1 MSVLTRFSLRNTAA
15 VLILVLLVTFGGLYT
30 ATQLKMEAMPDI
42 TFPVIVVIT
51 PYPGASPQDVDQKV
65 TQPIEQSLQGI
76 TGAKKIS
83 SVSADSTSVV
93 VVEYDFD
100 TDLDK
105 AKQEMQEAVDR
116 VSLPDGAMKPSFSR
130 FGFNTF
136 PFMILGVTSQTKN
149 PEELEKWVKETAE
162 PILKT
167 ADGVGQVQ
175 IKGQGP
181 KAVYVRLKQDQ
192 LKKYN
197 LTVQQVQQAL
207 QASNVSIPVGE
218 LPSGL
223 LDLPIRVD
231 QKITSV
237 DQLKN
242 LRLTIQPNPQ
252 EGMEEAFNQIGQGMQ
267 GLGQAV
273 GGLGQSV
280 GQLGQGL
287 GEVGQGV
294 GLLQAQVRILQAA
307 QQLQAQ
313 LLGDQIAL
321 NAAEMRLKQNPQDQE
336 AAAQVALLKPKV
348 AAEMQSLKQLNAQ
361 LSQMQK
367 QMPQSKGAPAG
378 GVPRGMGEQ
387 VKTSGKPKIKE
398 AKIQTVK
405 LSEIAD
411 ISESRQDS
419 TMITRMNGKPSVN
432 IELIKDPDGNIVE
445 AAEAVSAKLETLK
458 KQDPN
463 VQFTLLFDQSRAV
476 KASIRS
482 MVREGLLGA
491 LFAAVVILLFLR
503 NFRTTLI
510 AVVSIPLSV
519 LATLILLKQADI
531 TLNVMTLGGLAV
543 AIGRVVDD
551 SIVVIENIYRHLM
564 KNRDRTV
571 DLIIYATKEVGAA
584 ITSSTLTTVAV
595 FVPLGLVSGI
605 VGKVFLPFALTV
617 VFALLCSLIV
627 AVTVVP
633 LMAKLMLLN
642 KGKRQRFKEKE
653 SGMAA
658 GYRRALAWALDHR
671 GVVLSVSAL
680 ALFASLFLI
689 PLVGTSFLPSNKDK
703 AVQVKLELP
712 PGTDLSTTDAQAR
725 KLEAKLRTYPQVK
738 QVSTTVGN
746 LRGQLA
752 GDGTIGSTNKVS
764 LFANLDPDT
773 DMDRFLSQVRT
784 DLGKIKGN
792 GELQVLEVKSIGPP
806 SSQIVAIIK
815 GERMEDIRKTADI
828 LTNKMKKVSG
838 LTNVTNNL
846 SEQKELVS
854 VHVDQAKAAQH
865 GLVPMQVAMSIRG
878 LLQADKI
885 GELEKGNQTEE
896 IKLGLENK
904 DLYSVERLK
913 AIQLLTPTGKMVKLG
928 DIASV
933 RVEQGPVTIQK
944 ENGSQYAQ
952 VSGDVIDKDTGA
964 LSRQVQQIINGMKL
978 PSGVK
983 VTLGGDTE
991 EMQKS
996 FAQLGVAMVV
1006 AVAAVYLVMIVTFG
1020 EATAPF
1026 TILFSLPFAVI
1037 GGLVGL
1043 YLSDQPISVSAMIGA
1058 LMLIGIVVTN
1068 AIVLID
1074 RVQQQRAR
1082 GLDISSALLE
1092 AAGTRLRPILMT
1104 ALATVF
1110 ALLPLGLGYGEG
1122 SLISQGLAV
1131 VVIGGLT
1138 SSTLLTLFIVP
1149 IMYSI
1154 LTRVRD
1160 RLTRNRRPEAKTG

>member
-15 VLILVLLVTFGGLYT
+15 VLILILLVTFGGLYT

-76 TGAKKIS
+76 AGAKKIS

-100 TDLDK
+100 TDMDK
-105 AKQEMQEAVDR
+105 AKQQMQEAIDR
-116 VSLPDGAMKPSFSR
+116 VSLPDGALKPSFSR
-130 FGFNTF
+130 YGFNTF
-136 PFMILGVTSQTKN
+136 PFMILGVTSKSKS
-149 PEELEKWVKETAE
+149 PDELEKWVEETAE
-162 PILKT
+162 PMLKT
-167 ADGVGQVQ
+167 ANGVGQVQ
-175 IKGQGP
+175 IEGQGP
-181 KAVYVRLKQDQ
+181 KAVYVRLKQDR
-192 LKKYN
+192 LKQYN
-197 LTVQQVQQAL
+197 LTAQQVQQAL

-218 LPSGL
+218 LPSGR
-223 LDLPIRVD
+223 LDLPVRVD

-242 LRLTIQPNPQ
+242 LRITIQPNPQ
-252 EGMEEAFNQIGQGMQ
+252 EGMKDAFNQIGQGMQ

-321 NAAEMRLKQNPQDQE
+321 NAAEMQLKQNPQDQE
-336 AAAQVALLKPKV
+336 AAAQATQLKPKV
-348 AAEMQSLKQLNAQ
+348 AAEMQALKQLNAQ
-361 LSQMQK
+361 LGKLQK
-367 QMPQSKGAPAG
+367 QMPQPKGEITGKNPSGMNIRLQTGSKPEI
-378 GVPRGMGEQ
+378 R
-387 VKTSGKPKIKE
+387 E
-398 AKIQTVK
+398 AQIRTVK
-405 LSEIAD
+405 LSDIAD
-411 ISESRQDS
+411 ISESRQDN
-419 TMITRMNGKPSVN
+419 TLITRMNGKPSVN
-432 IELIKDPDGNIVE
+432 IELIKNPDGNIVD
-445 AAEAVSAKLETLK
+445 AAEAVSAKLAMLK
-458 KQDPN
+458 KQNPD

-476 KASIRS
+476 KASIYS

-491 LFAAVVILLFLR
+491 LFAACVILLFLR
-503 NFRTTLI
+503 NIRTTLI
-510 AVVSIPLSV
+510 AIVSIPLSV
-519 LATLILLKQADI
+519 LATLMLLKQADI

-543 AIGRVVDD
+543 ATGRVVDD
-551 SIVVIENIYRHLM
+551 SIVVIENIYRHLTQ
-564 KNRDRTV
+564 NRERTV

-584 ITSSTLTTVAV
+584 IMSSTLTTVAV
-595 FVPLGLVSGI
+595 FVPLGLVNGI

-617 VFALLCSLIV
+617 VFALLCSLVV
-627 AVTVVP
+627 AVSVVP

-642 KGKRQRFKEKE
+642 KGKRNRLKEKE
-653 SGMAA
+653 SKLAA
-658 GYRRALAWALDHR
+658 GYRRSLTWALDHK
-671 GVVLSVSAL
+671 GLVLAVSTVALVV
-680 ALFASLFLI
+680 SLFLI
-689 PLVGTSFLPSNKDK
+689 PLVGTSFLPSDKDK
-703 AVQVKLELP
+703 ALQVKLDLP
-712 PGTDLSTTDAQAR
+712 PGTALGTTDAQAR
-725 KLEAKLRTYPQVK
+725 KLEEKLRTYPEVK

-746 LRGQLA
+746 VRGQLS
-752 GDGTIGSTNKVS
+752 GDGTVGSTNKVS
-764 LFANLDPDT
+764 LFANLDPNT
-773 DMDRFLSQVRT
+773 DMDHFLSQVRH
-784 DLGKIKGN
+784 DLEKIKGN

-806 SSQIVAIIK
+806 SSQIVVVIK
-815 GERMEDIRKTADI
+815 GDRLVDIQQTANL
-828 LTNKMKKVSG
+828 LTDKMKKVSG

-846 SEQKELVS
+846 SEQKELVTI
-854 VHVDQAKAAQH
+854 HVDQAKAAQY
-865 GLVPMQVAMSIRG
+865 GLVPMQVATSIGG
-878 LLQADKI
+878 LLQAEKV

-904 DLYSVERLK
+904 DLHSVERLK
-913 AIQLLTPTGKMVKLG
+913 AVQLLTPTGQLVKLG
-928 DIASV
+928 DIASI
-933 RVEQGPVTIQK
+933 RIERGPVTIQR
-944 ENGSQYAQ
+944 ENGAEYAQ
-952 VSGDVIDKDTGA
+952 VSGDVISKDTGA

-978 PSGVK
+978 PSGVS
-983 VTLGGDTE
+983 VTLAGDTE

-1006 AVAAVYLVMIVTFG
+1006 AVAAVYLVMIITFG

-1043 YLSDQPISVSAMIGA
+1043 WLSGQSISVSALIGA

-1074 RVQQQRAR
+1074 RVQQQRTR
-1082 GLDISSALLE
+1082 GLDIRSALLE

-1122 SLISQGLAV
+1122 TLISQGLAV

-1149 IMYSI
+1149 IIFSM
-1154 LTRVRD
+1154 LTGVKD
-1160 RLTRNRRPEAKTG
+1160 RLTRKQRKEATTG